1 MQLRDYQYQAVQ
13 DCRQALRS
21 HSSALLVMP
30 TGAGKTVVFTE
41 IAQLARA
48 NGKKVLILVHRRE
61 LVRQASA
68 KLDKVGVKHGIISA
82 GTKSSRHWVQV
93 ASVQTLV
100 RRLNS
105 SNWTPDLIIVDEAHH
120 AVAGSWD
127 KILAHYS
134 DAKVVG
140 VTATPERL
148 DGRGLGSHF
157 STLTQGPSVAKL
169 VDSGYLSP
177 HKVYA
182 PPIVADLKGVKIRA
196 GDYARDQ
203 LSEVMDRPTVI
214 GDAVSHYSRL
224 ADGLPAIA
232 FCCSVAHAISVRD
245 SFIGAGYRAKLV
257 TGNMPMDERDDAI
270 SGLADGRTQILCSVD
285 VVSEGTDVPAVSAA
299 ILLRPTQSQSLYL
312 QQVGRVLRPQPGK
325 TAIILDH
332 VGATNQHGFIDDP
345 RHWSLDSKPK
355 KQRKDEPAPSVRQ
368 CPKCFAAFKPQPT
381 CPCCGHVFPVK
392 TKEMIEIDG
401 ELVEVIRYEKSKYAG
416 AVLKDF
422 VDALRFFKP
431 VTEYDGGI
439 HLYEMYV
446 DALFGAFAEAS
457 PGPYGIEVALDLMR
471 VHSPGYE
478 YNPPKIYRDP
488 HGYLKPSQYVGH
500 NPAVFWE
507 MAKSRGYKPIGK
519 REKLKRKTAKA
530 RTLDELLALAKE
542 EGYKPGWAYRV
553 YKSRR
558 N

>member
-1 MQLRDYQYQAVQ
+1 
-13 DCRQALRS
+13 
-21 HSSALLVMP
+21 MP
-30 TGAGKTVVFTE
+30 TGAGKTVVFTK

-48 NGKKVLILVHRRE
+48 NGRRVLILVHRRE
-61 LVRQASA
+61 LVKQASA
-68 KLDKVGVKHGIISA
+68 KLEKVGIKHGIISA

-100 RRLNS
+100 RRLHS

-127 KILAHYS
+127 KILAHYN
-134 DAKVVG
+134 DAKVLG

-182 PPIVADLKGVKIRA
+182 PPIVADLEGVKIRA

-203 LSEVMDRPTVI
+203 LSEVMDRPTI
-214 GDAVSHYSRL
+214 TGDAVSHYRRI

-270 SGLADGRTQILCSVD
+270 LGLADGRTQILCSVD

-332 VGATNQHGFIDDP
+332 VGATKKHGFIDDP
-345 RHWSLDSKPK
+345 RHWSLNSKPK

-381 CPCCGHVFPVK
+381 CPCCGHVFPIK
-392 TKEMIEIDG
+392 TKELTQVDG
-401 ELVEVIRYEKSKYAG
+401 HLVEMRRA
-416 AVLKDF
+416 A
-422 VDALRFFKP
+422 A
-431 VTEYDGGI
+431 
-439 HLYEMYV
+439 
-446 DALFGAFAEAS
+446 
-457 PGPYGIEVALDLMR
+457 IER
-471 VHSPGYE
+471 
-478 YNPPKIYRDP
+478 
-488 HGYLKPSQYVGH
+488 
-500 NPAVFWE
+500 
-507 MAKSRGYKPIGK
+507 
-519 REKLKRKTAKA
+519 REKRKEQGRA
-530 RTLDELLALAKE
+530 RTLPELLALAAKK
-542 EGYKPGWAYRV
+542 GYKPGWAYKIF
-553 YKSRR
+553 YGRR
-558 N
+558 H